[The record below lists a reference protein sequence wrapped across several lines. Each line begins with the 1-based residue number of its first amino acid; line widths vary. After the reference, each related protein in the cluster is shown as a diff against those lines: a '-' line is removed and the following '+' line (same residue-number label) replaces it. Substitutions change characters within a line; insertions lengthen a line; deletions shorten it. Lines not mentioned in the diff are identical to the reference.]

1 MSEKSMGGGSL
12 ILLAAAP
19 LLLTLCS
26 RTEELLPD
34 TSPSDQKTV
43 TITVRGSEA
52 IAGHGTKTTLEEDGR
67 VIWNEGD
74 RVYINDREYEVIPNP
89 DDPTMATIEGVAE
102 SSEYFAIGCR
112 GGSYHSEY
120 CSLSFYSYCSYEE
133 SRQNMPMIAYSTD
146 TNLEFKNIGGVLR
159 LGMTGTQTL
168 NRIVLATNDGSDIAG
183 MVRVPLEDFRNGEL
197 KDSYADFDYSNG
209 STTAIDFYYD
219 SGDEFFTLDPSTPEY
234 FNFCIPSRVYENGF
248 TVIAEDIYGNIAR
261 KKVTAPVE
269 VLRSTLVPMETFAFE
284 PLPEPVIEVTETTDS
299 TITFTVTAEPGMEI
313 SAGAVYGTLYESLPE
328 CSGYFE
334 EDYCRNDYALEAADF
349 GKTMTAGEDG
359 TCTFRLSEVCNAY
372 SEIVKMSA
380 GTDYYVTAVYSGW
393 DWKFGNPAAV
403 KASTTEAVGEGP
415 EFSVEVLA
423 DSSTY
428 TNMVMRI
435 ASSDDLSGLSVFVCS
450 QKEYERYAGMGMD
463 DTDIAQIYG
472 RALDGDKVV
481 EASQPSGLVY
491 GSVEIQS
498 CLLYPSAEFTAI
510 VLATGYDSSTSV
522 QRVQYT
528 TPEHFPQE
536 PVWET
541 VSANAEM
548 QIYFSY
554 YHENGSYESFNASYS
569 GMLEKSAD
577 AAIYRMA
584 YEPESDSEFVKAME
598 ISGLMREGRGTV
610 YLYLDATECDLTGS
624 IAGNYI
630 TRIFPEES
638 YTGFCTADSRPAYFA
653 TSKNSVSY
661 FPVYSYDPEIVSISV
676 SSNVTA
682 DIDGESRILL
692 ASINI
697 SYQLSGS
704 ASGLYTEQF
713 YVKDRTPW

>member
-1 MSEKSMGGGSL
+1 MTEKLSQIPASIIIKCIAYEKQRIREHLYLTDKIKLLYLRL
-12 ILLAAAP
+12 IP
-19 LLLTLCS
+19 SGKTLYH
-26 RTEELLPD
+26 
-34 TSPSDQKTV
+34 
-43 TITVRGSEA
+43 ITVLVFHRPATVEK
-52 IAGHGTKTTLEEDGR
+52 GHTVFGIIIQMARPQGIVVLVHQLDYIPPEFRK
-67 VIWNEGD
+67 II
-74 RVYINDREYEVIPNP
+74 VYAVD
-89 DDPTMATIEGVAE
+89 
-102 SSEYFAIGCR
+102 
-112 GGSYHSEY
+112 H
-120 CSLSFYSYCSYEE
+120 L
-133 SRQNMPMIAYSTD
+133 
-146 TNLEFKNIGGVLR
+146 
-159 LGMTGTQTL
+159 
-168 NRIVLATNDGSDIAG
+168 
-183 MVRVPLEDFRNGEL
+183 
-197 KDSYADFDYSNG
+197 
-209 STTAIDFYYD
+209 
-219 SGDEFFTLDPSTPEY
+219 
-234 FNFCIPSRVYENGF
+234 
-248 TVIAEDIYGNIAR
+248 
-261 KKVTAPVE
+261 
-269 VLRSTLVPMETFAFE
+269 FAFQ
-284 PLPEPVIEVTETTDS
+284 LRPV
-299 TITFTVTAEPGMEI
+299 
-313 SAGAVYGTLYESLPE
+313 L
-328 CSGYFE
+328 
-334 EDYCRNDYALEAADF
+334 
-349 GKTMTAGEDG
+349 
-359 TCTFRLSEVCNAY
+359 
-372 SEIVKMSA
+372 
-380 GTDYYVTAVYSGW
+380 
-393 DWKFGNPAAV
+393 
-403 KASTTEAVGEGP
+403 
-415 EFSVEVLA
+415 
-423 DSSTY
+423 
-428 TNMVMRI
+428 
-435 ASSDDLSGLSVFVCS
+435 
-450 QKEYERYAGMGMD
+450 D

-491 GSVEIQS
+491 GSVEIES
-498 CLLYPSAEFTAI
+498 CLLYPSADFAAI

-522 QRVQYT
+522 QRVQYA

-554 YHENGSYESFNASYS
+554 YHEDGSYESFNPSYS
-569 GMLEKSAD
+569 GLLEKSAD

-624 IAGNYI
+624 TAGNYI

>member
-19 LLLTLCS
+19 LLFTLCS

-34 TSPSDQKTV
+34 TSLSDQKTV
-43 TITVRGSEA
+43 TITIRGSEA

-74 RVYINDREYEVIPNP
+74 WVNINYQEYQVIPNP
-89 DDPTMATIEGVAE
+89 DDPAMATVEGVAE
-102 SSEYFAIGCR
+102 SLEYVAYVGR
-112 GGSYHSEY
+112 GGGLHNDYY
-120 CSLSFYSYCSYEE
+120 ALSFPYYYSYGE
-133 SRQNMPMIAYSTD
+133 SFRNMPMMAYSTD

-168 NRIVLATNDGSDIAG
+168 ERISLATNDGSGISG
-183 MVRVPLEDFRNGEL
+183 SVRVPVEDFRSGEL
-197 KDSYADFDYSNG
+197 KDSYADFEYSDG
-209 STTAIDFYYD
+209 VTIIEFYYD
-219 SGDEFFTLDPSTPEY
+219 SEEEFITLDPSTPEY

-435 ASSDDLSGLSVFVCS
+435 VSSDDLSGLSVFVCS
-450 QKEYERYAGMGMD
+450 QKEYESYAGMGMD

-491 GSVEIQS
+491 GSVEIES

-522 QRVQYT
+522 QRVQYA

-554 YHENGSYESFNASYS
+554 YHEDGSYESFNPSYS
-569 GMLEKSAD
+569 GLLEKSAD

-624 IAGNYI
+624 TAGNYI